1 MGQETNCCKCCS
13 SISSSLSH
21 FLQLLLLHFLVH
33 KIHMKTFFLSK
44 GTGQPPFPPPS
55 SHPTFLVLKEKV
67 SQKRVVSVL
76 HTFVTAWSTDRQQD
90 FHFFGYSVE
99 KARISK
105 LWLFWCKNVISISR
119 VLLRCECYFG
129 VEMMTKNIY
138 LAIWRSGKMHNQF
151 EVNAWTWSIS

>member
-1 MGQETNCCKCCS
+1 MLLIN
-13 SISSSLSH
+13 INLSLT
-21 FLQLLLLHFLVH
+21 LLTTPLT
-33 KIHMKTFFLSK
+33 TFFSSQNTYENIFSFK
-44 GTGQPPFPPPS
+44 RNRSTTIPPPPS

-76 HTFVTAWSTDRQQD
+76 NTFVTAWSTDRQQD

-105 LWLFWCKNVISISR
+105 LWLFWCKNCISISR